1 VAIAVKTRTSFRWV
15 CLLIVLAALSLTA
28 CGGPGSSAPD
38 QETGRQVEA
47 APQQSE
53 GAGGVPT
60 DASQEDTITDES
72 FAELDLLTELF
83 ESEPIPF
90 EAEATGSDFTLGGS
104 PDSASAAAIVLGLE
118 EAGFDLSDI
127 EMSVLPISG
136 MDASL
141 LVLEVTDDVAAL
153 MSEDEESAALAGA
166 LLASPEIENASI
178 TELVTIYRGADE
190 QGSFVMTFTISIT
203 ALREA
208 QASGTDVG
216 DELLVQIE
224 RGP

>member
-1 VAIAVKTRTSFRWV
+1 VKTRTSFRWA
-15 CLLIVLAALSLTA
+15 CLLIVLAALSLAA
-28 CGGPGSSAPD
+28 CGGQGSSAPD

-53 GAGGVPT
+53 GADGVLA
-60 DASQEDTITDES
+60 DASQEDTITDEG

-83 ESEPIPF
+83 ESESIPF
-90 EAEATGSDFTLGGS
+90 EAEVTGSDFILGGS

-127 EMSVLPISG
+127 DVSVLPISG

-141 LVLEVTDDVAAL
+141 LVLEVTDDVEAL
-153 MSEDEESAALAGA
+153 ISEDEEGAALARA
-166 LLASPEIENASI
+166 LLASPEIEDASI
-178 TELVTIYRGADE
+178 TEIVSMYRGTDE
-190 QGSFVMTFTISIT
+190 LGSFVMTFTISIT

-208 QASGTDVG
+208 QATGADVG